1 MCFDRMNTCRQ
12 KQMQPPGAAASVS
25 DISPASDEELL
36 YVIFVESVS
45 ALGAEFRGILGILRL
60 PAALLA
66 AVKRRVGGLFRSAL
80 GAELALVH
88 RSAGAG
94 PALGVCR
101 LRRAALGAEFTRCS
115 CSALALPAVRGL
127 RLRFFCAA
135 LGTEFAVHCR
145 AAGTFPAAC
154 RCCGS

>member
-25 DISPASDEELL
+25 DISSASDEELL

-60 PAALLA
+60 PAALVA

-94 PALGVCR
+94 PALGVVAVAPH
-101 LRRAALGAEFTRCS
+101 LHFQLFAGFGSGFFAPHSGQNLPFTV
-115 CSALALPAVRGL
+115 APQAHFQPLAD
-127 RLRFFCAA
+127 
-135 LGTEFAVHCR
+135 
-145 AAGTFPAAC
+145 AAGAD
-154 RCCGS
+154 CC